1 MKHVLVRRD
10 LLELE
15 QRLCAELGRVLPFE
29 SHAVYFPQDIRT
41 LDPEWLPEENKLLLP
56 LVLREELLG
65 IFTAR
70 ISDAERVEALLPS
83 LPGIAALCL
92 ENLEL
97 YKLGRLDSLTGL
109 ATRHVLLER
118 LLQETEN
125 IRSSFA
131 RSFGGGE
138 DSHPFS
144 GSMGLIVIN
153 FDGLREVA
161 RSTSFGFSDNLV
173 ALLARTFTECLPEQ
187 VLGARTSD
195 CSFAA
200 FVPGASRQECESLAA
215 DMVRRLDQVRLSD
228 PLSGRRF
235 GLMTCAG
242 YALYPQDMDGVRQ
255 RNIEEQPRIL
265 LNKAGLAAEVART
278 RPEGLQ
284 TVRVMG
290 YGRLLLEGGCVRQ
303 VFPFSRVLTSLGHAV
318 GAREG
323 QRFSVWS
330 INYSVRGQDEG
341 ERPHPLYKGEIVLLE
356 VREFDSIAEILHL
369 GDPAWP
375 LEPGDALTLLPEE
388 RGLPLQEGET
398 DGVSHRPDPLTG
410 LLRHGDFLAR
420 LTQQWASH
428 ERFCLVLL
436 HVDML
441 PAREDSSVYPAE
453 QSEHRMAQIA
463 ELCREAFAEMKDS
476 TVFGGRFGLNSLIF
490 CHSEQDVDSLKTHYE
505 TLCRNIAAHLKIRAG
520 AGLAYWPFLHFRPS
534 DMIECV
540 RKALEYA
547 LLLPEPHVG
556 LFDSLAMNIS
566 ADRRQSR
573 GDLFGAIA
581 EYKLALLADES
592 NALAWNSLGVCMATL
607 GKYAEARGLF
617 EEALKRAPDD
627 PMIAYNLGA
636 VCQSLHDAEA
646 AAAHF
651 EACLKLAPGHLYAEV
666 RLGQLAEAA
675 GNFQEARS
683 RYESAATLDT
693 GSALPFRHLARLAL
707 HEGRPDLA
715 REYLHQ
721 ALLRNPRD
729 AAALSLMAG
738 LYLDGGED
746 PELAESLARQSVAR
760 RPDHRKGWVV
770 LARAL
775 EALGRKSEAHEALL
789 KAGGNGASLQIQ

>member
-15 QRLCAELGRVLPFE
+15 QRLCEGLARVLPFDA
-29 SHAVYFPQDIRT
+29 HAVYFPRNVRT
-41 LDPEWLPEENKLLLP
+41 LAPEWLPEESKLLLP

-65 IFTAR
+65 VFMAR
-70 ISDAERVEALLPS
+70 ISDAERVAAVLPS
-83 LPGIAALCL
+83 LPGVATLCL

-109 ATRHVLLER
+109 ATRQVLLER

-125 IRSSFA
+125 IRASFA
-131 RSFGGGE
+131 RSFGGE
-138 DSHPFS
+138 DDSHTFS
-144 GSMGLIVIN
+144 GSMGLIVVN

-161 RSTSFGFSDNLV
+161 RSTSFGFADSLT
-173 ALLARTFTECLPEQ
+173 ALMARTFTESLPGQ

-215 DMVRRLDQVRLSD
+215 ELVRRLDQVRLSD

-235 GLMTCAG
+235 GLMSCAG

-255 RNIEEQPRIL
+255 RHIEEQPRIL

-284 TVRVMG
+284 PVRVMG

-303 VFPFSRVLTSLGHAV
+303 VFPFSRILTSLGYAV

-330 INYSVRGQDEG
+330 VNYSVRGRDEG
-341 ERPHPLYKGEIVLLE
+341 ERRHPLYKGEIVLLE
-356 VREFDSIAEILHL
+356 VREFDSVAEILHL

-388 RGLPLQEGET
+388 RGLALSVQEGE
-398 DGVSHRPDPLTG
+398 DGISHRPDPLTG
-410 LLRHGDFLAR
+410 FLRHGDFLAR
-420 LTQQWASH
+420 LTQLWANH
-428 ERFCLVLL
+428 EPFGLALL
-436 HVDML
+436 HVDMTS
-441 PAREDSSVYPAE
+441 ARDESSVHPAE
-453 QSEHRMAQIA
+453 RSEHLMAQVA
-463 ELCREAFAEMKDS
+463 GLCRELFVQMEDDA
-476 TVFGGRFGLNSLIF
+476 VFGGRFGLNSLIF
-490 CHSEQDVDSLKTHYE
+490 CHSGLDADSLKIRYE
-505 TLCRNIAAHLKIRAG
+505 TLCRSIASRLGVRAG
-520 AGLAYWPFLHFRPS
+520 TGLACWPFLQFRPS

-566 ADRRQSR
+566 ADKRQSR
-573 GDLFGAIA
+573 GDTFGAIE
-581 EYKLALLADES
+581 EYKLALLADEN

-607 GKYAEARGLF
+607 GRFAEARGFF
-617 EEALKRAPDD
+617 EEALKRTPED
-627 PMIAYNLGA
+627 PMVTYNLGA

-646 AAAHF
+646 AARHF
-651 EACLKLAPGHLYAEV
+651 RACLELAPDHLYAEI
-666 RLGQLAEAA
+666 RLGQLAEETGA
-675 GNFQEARS
+675 FQEARS
-683 RYESAATLDT
+683 HYEAAATLDT
-693 GSALPFRHLARLAL
+693 GSALPFRNLARLAL
-707 HEGRPDLA
+707 HEKRPEQA

-760 RPDHRKGWVV
+760 RPDLRKGWIV

-775 EALGRKSEAHEALL
+775 EALGRKGEANEALL
-789 KAGGNGASLQIQ
+789 KAGNASSILQG

>member
-15 QRLCAELGRVLPFE
+15 QRLCEGLGRVLPFE
-29 SHAVYFPQDIRT
+29 AHAVYFPQNIRT
-41 LDPEWLPEENKLLLP
+41 LTPEWLPEEEKLLLP

-65 IFTAR
+65 VFMAR
-70 ISDAERVEALLPS
+70 ISDSERVEALLPS
-83 LPGIAALCL
+83 LPGVAALCL

-97 YKLGRLDSLTGL
+97 YKLGRQDSLTGL
-109 ATRHVLLER
+109 ATREVLLER

-131 RSFGGGE
+131 RSFGGE
-138 DSHPFS
+138 DGSHTFS
-144 GSMGLIVIN
+144 GSMGLVVVN

-161 RSTSFGFSDNLV
+161 RSTSFGFADRLT
-173 ALLARTFTECLPEQ
+173 ALMARTFTDGLPEQ

-195 CSFAA
+195 SSFAA
-200 FVPGASRQECESLAA
+200 FVPGASWQECESLAA
-215 DMVRRLDQVRLSD
+215 DLVRRLDQVRLSD

-235 GLMTCAG
+235 GLVTCAG
-242 YALYPQDMDGVRQ
+242 YSLYPQDMDGVRQ
-255 RNIEEQPRIL
+255 RNLEEQPRIL

-284 TVRVMG
+284 PVRVMG

-303 VFPFSRVLTSLGHAV
+303 VFPFSRILTSLGYAV

-330 INYSVRGQDEG
+330 LNYSVRGQGEG
-341 ERPHPLYKGEIVLLE
+341 ERLHPLYKGEVVLLE

-369 GDPAWP
+369 GDPAWS

-388 RGLPLQEGET
+388 RGLSLSPQESGE
-398 DGVSHRPDPLTG
+398 DGITHLPDPLTG

-420 LTQQWASH
+420 LTQIWANH
-428 ERFCLVLL
+428 ERFGLALL
-436 HVDML
+436 HVDM
-441 PAREDSSVYPAE
+441 PSAGESSSVRPAE
-453 QSEHRMAQIA
+453 QSEHLMAQVA
-463 ELCREAFAEMKDS
+463 GLCREAFAQKEAHP
-476 TVFGGRFGLNSLIF
+476 VLGGRFGLNSLIF
-490 CHSEQDVDSLKTHYE
+490 CHPGLDADCMKALYEELCTSL
-505 TLCRNIAAHLKIRAG
+505 AGHLGVRTG
-520 AGLAYWPFLHFRPS
+520 AGLACWPFLHFRPS
-534 DMIECV
+534 DMIECA
-540 RKALEYA
+540 RKSLEYA

-556 LFDSLAMNIS
+556 LFDSLAINIS
-566 ADRRQSR
+566 ADKRQSR
-573 GDLFGAIA
+573 GDIFGAIE
-581 EYKLALLADES
+581 EYKLALLADEN

-607 GKYAEARGLF
+607 GRHSEARSFF
-617 EEALKRAPDD
+617 EEALKRTPED
-627 PMIAYNLGA
+627 PMVAYNLGA
-636 VCQSLHDAEA
+636 VCQSLHDTESA
-646 AAAHF
+646 AKHF
-651 EACLKLAPGHLYAEV
+651 KTCLELAPDHLYAEV

-683 RYESAATLDT
+683 LYEAAATIDPS
-693 GSALPFRHLARLAL
+693 SALPFRHLARLAL
-707 HEGRPDLA
+707 HENRPELA
-715 REYLHQ
+715 REHLHQ

-760 RPDHRKGWVV
+760 RPDLRKGWIV

-775 EALGRKSEAHEALL
+775 EALGRKSEAREALL
-789 KAGGNGASLQIQ
+789 KAGNS